1 MPAVSIRK
9 NFLTPQKL
17 AKYALKSASKIAIKK
32 TAEAT
37 GYLVEN
43 KIADKISRLPSSKS
57 TATTTTATPLQTDEA
72 SLEIP
77 RQNYIPPHKRQQII
91 HKLRLLL

>member
-1 MPAVSIRK
+1 MPAVSMGK
-9 NFLTPQKL
+9 NLLTPQKL
-17 AKYALKSASKIAIKK
+17 AKTKSASKRAIKK

-43 KIADKISRLPSSKS
+43 RIADKIARLPSSKS
-57 TATTTTATPLQTDEA
+57 TTTTATVTPLQTDEG

-77 RQNYIPPHKRQQII
+77 RENYIPPHKRQQII